1 MTATAPFPLT
11 WLYVPGDRPHVVI
24 KALASGADV
33 VVIDLEDAVAPD
45 RKEYARAATAE
56 LLTEPPPVPVHVRV
70 NALDGP
76 LVAADLAAVAPRPG
90 LAGLRLPKVTS
101 AEQVIR
107 IAELTEAGEPRLRQG
122 GGYRGYAG
130 GGARER
136 SGTVGDGQAPEGG
149 GGCHSAA
156 ADERHG
162 AARDCR
168 CAAGGGRGAAGCW
181 SAADGGRGTVE
192 CWCGAGRG
200 HGAAECRCVADE
212 RPGTAGCRC
221 AAARGHGRADC
232 RCRAGEEPEAGCR
245 CAADRRR
252 APADCRCVAGTA
264 GAGEEPGAAGCVC
277 AAGRERSYAGCPGAA
292 GRERGSA
299 GCSCAVDRE
308 RGPARCRCA
317 GGEGPGTTAGV
328 LSVLEGDAAHGT
340 GPPLYALLENA
351 LAVEQA
357 YVIASAHPSL
367 RGVSIG
373 EADLRADLGVRQDTG
388 LDWCRAR
395 VVVAAR
401 AAGLAP
407 PAQSVHPDIRDLEGL
422 AASCAHGRA
431 LGFLGRAAIHPRQ
444 LPIIERAYLPT
455 DRELEEAETVV
466 KAATMD
472 RGAQALADGRF
483 IDAAVVAAARRT
495 LALARRY

>member
-1 MTATAPFPLT
+1 MTPAVPFPLT
-11 WLYVPGDRPHVVI
+11 WLYAPGDRPHVVA

-76 LVAADLAAVAPRPG
+76 LAAADLAAVAPQPG

-101 AEQVIR
+101 AEQIVR
-107 IAELTEAGEPRLRQG
+107 VARRTEAAGRPPHAPSRAETPPPGPHQGCAWDTPRG
-122 GGYRGYAG
+122 HDP
-130 GGARER
+130 GGAFL
-136 SGTVGDGQAPEGG
+136 
-149 GGCHSAA
+149 
-156 ADERHG
+156 
-162 AARDCR
+162 
-168 CAAGGGRGAAGCW
+168 
-181 SAADGGRGTVE
+181 
-192 CWCGAGRG
+192 G
-200 HGAAECRCVADE
+200 HGSGAPQGYGPE
-212 RPGTAGCRC
+212 T
-221 AAARGHGRADC
+221 ARGHGSGTPPDHSPGPSQDYGPGVSSGR
-232 RCRAGEEPEAGCR
+232 GPGMSPGHGPEAPQGHR
-245 CAADRRR
+245 C
-252 APADCRCVAGTA
+252 
-264 GAGEEPGAAGCVC
+264 GASPSHGPGASRGHGSPGPQDHGTGLSQGCATC
-277 AAGRERSYAGCPGAA
+277 LPHDHGPAIPPGD
-292 GRERGSA
+292 GPPPWPGTPLPGGGTVLPPGGSA
-299 GCSCAVDRE
+299 LSPPGDGSGLRPGSDPAAALAPGRTP
-308 RGPARCRCA
+308 GPEASA
-317 GGEGPGTTAGV
+317 
-328 LSVLEGDAAHGT
+328 DAP

-351 LAVEQA
+351 LAIEHA
-357 YVIASAHPSL
+357 YAIASAHPSL

-373 EADLRADLGVRQDTG
+373 EADLRADLGVRRDAG

-422 AASCAHGRA
+422 AASCARGRA

-455 DRELEEAETVV
+455 DRELEEAETII
-466 KAATMD
+466 KAATTD
-472 RGAQALADGRF
+472 RGAQALSDGRF